1 MLLEALFAA
10 GTTVL
15 REFVRCTAVEVI
27 RHTVKV
33 IRNWTN
39 SRSKKESSNQHTS
52 SSYSNKTAK
61 DVTEEIE
68 IVDAEVVELERKER
82 RDGRI
87 PQRDQERKQEL
98 ELLRTDKFNEYQE
111 LKSEEIAEEQS
122 ASPENYETSNLGS
135 DKVHILQFHMGQVV
149 LDKKCSCG
157 KSMILQSQKRLDGS
171 LYQLSDFFWS
181 CTGFYNNNL
190 PLQCKK
196 TKSFTAKDVGFL
208 HKSDIFEFQ
217 VSNQQLSTIFHD
229 TSVKKAT
236 ISRIKSHLKEKDD
249 EILCPVHHI
258 PMILREKFN
267 HSGVALDMFF
277 LACPHTGCQ
286 QIVKLKSPAQLAAYL
301 KRREG
306 RGII

>member
-10 GTTVL
+10 GTMVL

-27 RHTVKV
+27 RHTVEV
-33 IRNWTN
+33 IRHWTN
-39 SRSKKESSNQHTS
+39 SRSNKDSSSQQTN
-52 SSYSNKTAK
+52 SSYSNKTTK
-61 DVTEEIE
+61 DVTEELE
-68 IVDAEVVELERKER
+68 IIDVEFVELERKER
-82 RDGRI
+82 RDGNI
-87 PQRDQERKQEL
+87 FQQDQERKQEL

-111 LKSEEIAEEQS
+111 VKSKEIAEEQS
-122 ASPENYETSNLGS
+122 ANPENYETSNLGI

-149 LDKKCSCG
+149 LEKKCSCG
-157 KSMILQSQKRLDGS
+157 KPMILQSQRRLDGS

-181 CTGFYNNNL
+181 CTGFYNKL
-190 PLQCKK
+190 PLQCRI
-196 TKSFTAKDVGFL
+196 TKNFTAMDVGFL

-236 ISRIKSHLKEKDD
+236 ISRVKSHLKEKDD
-249 EILCPVHHI
+249 EILCPVHHV
-258 PMILREKFN
+258 PMILREKLN

-277 LACPHTGCQ
+277 LACPHIGCQ

-306 RGII
+306 RGIL

>member
-27 RHTVKV
+27 RHTVEV
-33 IRNWTN
+33 IRHWAN
-39 SRSKKESSNQHTS
+39 SRSNKDSSSQQTN

-61 DVTEEIE
+61 NVIEELEIIDVEF
-68 IVDAEVVELERKER
+68 VELERKER
-82 RDGRI
+82 RDGQISR
-87 PQRDQERKQEL
+87 QDQEHKQEL
-98 ELLRTDKFNEYQE
+98 DLLRTDKFKEYQE
-111 LKSEEIAEEQS
+111 LKSEEIAEDQC
-122 ASPENYETSNLGS
+122 ASPEDYETSTLNT

-149 LDKKCSCG
+149 LEKKCSCG
-157 KSMILQSQKRLDGS
+157 KAMILQSQKRLDGS
-171 LYQLSDFFWS
+171 LYQLSDFFWA
-181 CTGFYNNNL
+181 CTGFYNNL
-190 PLQCKK
+190 PLQCKR
-196 TKSFTAKDVGFL
+196 TKSFTAMDVGFL

-229 TSVKKAT
+229 TSVKRAT

-249 EILCPVHHI
+249 EILCPVHHL
-258 PMILREKFN
+258 PMILREKLN

-277 LACPHTGCQ
+277 LRCPHTGCQ

-306 RGII
+306 RGIL